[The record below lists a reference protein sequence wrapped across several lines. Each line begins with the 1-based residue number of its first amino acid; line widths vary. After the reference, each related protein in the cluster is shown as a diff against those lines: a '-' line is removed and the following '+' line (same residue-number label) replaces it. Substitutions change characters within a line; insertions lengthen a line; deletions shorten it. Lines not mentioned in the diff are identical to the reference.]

1 MNFLSSH
8 EVEDLRTRHRK
19 ERDGRARDR
28 IKAVL
33 LANEGWTYLMIS
45 QALLLDD
52 QTISRHIQEYK
63 EKQKLN
69 IESGGSKSQ
78 LDDMSTYALI
88 AHIKSTLY
96 VYVKEIC
103 IYVKKTY
110 NVDYTVSGLT
120 SWLKNKGFV
129 YKKPKGRPLKADRQ
143 KQEAFIVFYENLM
156 NTTPENEPIL
166 FGDSVHP
173 TQASKL
179 TYGWIFKGED
189 HVLPTTGQKTRMNIT
204 GALNLE
210 TAHVFHQSYD
220 KISGESFVD
229 FLKKLQLAYPNS
241 PRIHFIVDQGSCHTS
256 KEVKAFLE
264 DKHVRIKL
272 HYLPSYS
279 PNLNPIE
286 RLWKIMHEHVSN
298 NRHYPK
304 AQEFIDAVNLFLNK
318 TILEIKDIILNRC
331 TDNFQVL

>member
-1 MNFLSSH
+1 
-8 EVEDLRTRHRK
+8 
-19 ERDGRARDR
+19 
-28 IKAVL
+28 
-33 LANEGWTYLMIS
+33 
-45 QALLLDD
+45 
-52 QTISRHIQEYK
+52 
-63 EKQKLN
+63 
-69 IESGGSKSQ
+69 
-78 LDDMSTYALI
+78 
-88 AHIKSTLY
+88 
-96 VYVKEIC
+96 
-103 IYVKKTY
+103 
-110 NVDYTVSGLT
+110 
-120 SWLKNKGFV
+120 
-129 YKKPKGRPLKADRQ
+129 
-143 KQEAFIVFYENLM
+143 
-156 NTTPENEPIL
+156 
-166 FGDSVHP
+166 
-173 TQASKL
+173 
-179 TYGWIFKGED
+179 
-189 HVLPTTGQKTRMNIT
+189 MNIT

>member
-19 ERDGRARDR
+19 ERDGRAHDR

-33 LANEGWTYLMIS
+33 LANEGWTYLIIS

-63 EKQKLN
+63 EKQKIN

-129 YKKPKGRPLKADRQ
+129 YKKPKGRPFKADRQ
-143 KQEAFIVFYENLM
+143 KQE
-156 NTTPENEPIL
+156 
-166 FGDSVHP
+166 
-173 TQASKL
+173 
-179 TYGWIFKGED
+179 
-189 HVLPTTGQKTRMNIT
+189 
-204 GALNLE
+204 
-210 TAHVFHQSYD
+210 
-220 KISGESFVD
+220 
-229 FLKKLQLAYPNS
+229 
-241 PRIHFIVDQGSCHTS
+241 
-256 KEVKAFLE
+256 
-264 DKHVRIKL
+264 
-272 HYLPSYS
+272 
-279 PNLNPIE
+279 
-286 RLWKIMHEHVSN
+286 
-298 NRHYPK
+298 YPK
-304 AQEFIDAVNLFLNK
+304 
-318 TILEIKDIILNRC
+318 
-331 TDNFQVL
+331 